1 MKFLRT
7 VHTTGSLWRRTD
19 VCLTVASRHGCLTV
33 IEIQQMSYSG
43 LILLHEYRTAAALCS
58 KVSVALA
65 QDILD
70 PVLQLVDK
78 LL

>member
-1 MKFLRT
+1 M
-7 VHTTGSLWRRTD
+7 
-19 VCLTVASRHGCLTV
+19 